1 MPTLSP
7 KRQITLPKALCDR
20 LQVSP
25 GDVLEIL
32 EHPKNIDV
40 NNELAWIAYNTKDMA
55 KAKEYLKAAQSTG
68 SKNPE
73 LLKRATAINNSKS

>member
-7 KRQITLPKALCDR
+7 KRQITLPKELCDR

-32 EHPKNIDV
+32 EHKGRITV
-40 NNELAWIAYNTKDMA
+40 LKKVKGKSAGVLKH
-55 KAKEYLKAAQSTG
+55 LKADRRYSDEESLHDALV
-68 SKNPE
+68 SKLSKVE
-73 LLKRATAINNSKS
+73 TKRRAA

>member
-32 EHPKNIDV
+32 EHKGRMTILKKMKGNSAGVLKHLKVDRRFSEEASLHDV
-40 NNELAWIAYNTKDMA
+40 LVSKLSKVETKRR
-55 KAKEYLKAAQSTG
+55 AA
-68 SKNPE
+68 
-73 LLKRATAINNSKS
+73 